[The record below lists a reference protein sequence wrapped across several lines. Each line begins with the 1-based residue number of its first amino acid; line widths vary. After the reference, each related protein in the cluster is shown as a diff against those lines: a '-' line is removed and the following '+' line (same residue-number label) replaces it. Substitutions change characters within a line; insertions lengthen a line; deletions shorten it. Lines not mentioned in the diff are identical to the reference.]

1 MSPSIYFESQR
12 ANMCGQHALNNL
24 LQGQFFDVSMLGDIA
39 SGLDAEERVLMMEGG
54 SDSADALRFLAADSQ
69 NVDDSGN
76 FSIQVLRRAL
86 SLNGVELVESIRPEH
101 REQMQRPHELE
112 AFVCNLDS
120 HWFSLRKV
128 HGEWWDLN
136 SLLDQPRWLSPTYL
150 GAYIG
155 QLRMQ
160 AYDIFIARSARGLPL
175 PVPAA
180 SSGLD
185 VSRYFSVASLRAPA
199 AGAAA
204 GAAAV
209 PAVHDWGRGQRLD
222 GGGASAPS
230 TLGMASGSNGSDAEL
245 ARVLALSA
253 RDWASS
259 QGEGS
264 GGGGEGMDEDE
275 DEGGELALALA
286 LSVVPSAPS
295 APAAAA
301 PATVAPPAL
310 PTSADELAALP
321 RAKVDFCG
329 EGRALVCAFRPTWT
343 VALLIASIR
352 DAAACPESVRR
363 CARSRLLLVV
373 GPRVRALNECDVTLA
388 DAGVTDRARLRLEIA

>member
-1 MSPSIYFESQR
+1 
-12 ANMCGQHALNNL
+12 MCGQHAVNNL

-39 SGLDAEERVLMMEGG
+39 SGLDAEERALMMEGG

-101 REQMQRPHELE
+101 REQMLRPHELG

-120 HWFSLRKV
+120 HWFAVRKV

-136 SLLDQPRWLSPTYL
+136 SLLDRPRWLSPTYL

-180 SSGLD
+180 STGLD
-185 VSRYFSVASLRAPA
+185 MSRYFSVASLRTPAASAAGGASAAPA
-199 AGAAA
+199 A
-204 GAAAV
+204 
-209 PAVHDWGRGQRLD
+209 HDWGSGQRLD
-222 GGGASAPS
+222 GGGVGAPS
-230 TLGMASGSNGSDAEL
+230 THGAGGGTGGSDAEL

-253 RDWASS
+253 QEWASS
-259 QGEGS
+259 QGEGA
-264 GGGGEGMDEDE
+264 GGGGMEEDEDE
-275 DEGGELALALA
+275 DSGGELARALA
-286 LSVVPSAPS
+286 LSVASDAPP

-301 PATVAPPAL
+301 PAAVAPPAL

-321 RAKVDFCG
+321 SVKVDFCG
-329 EGRALVCAFRPTWT
+329 EGAALVCAFLPTWT
-343 VALLIASIR
+343 VAQLVASIR
-352 DAAACPESVRR
+352 DAAACPASVRR
-363 CARSRLLLVV
+363 CARPRLLLVV
-373 GPRVRALNECDVTLA
+373 GPRALALGNRDAALA
-388 DAGVTDRARLRLEIA
+388 DAGVRDRARLRLEIG